1 MGKMTWKGE
10 PLMRAIERKLSRR
23 EAFKLAAASTA
34 ALTVASY
41 SRAAQPVSKK
51 PNILFIMA
59 DQYRGDCVGADGN
72 DAIIT
77 PNLDR
82 IAREGVLFSRAY
94 TSTPSCTPA
103 RAGLLS
109 GLSPWNHGM
118 LAYGRVGW
126 KYPHELPQEMR
137 DAGYYTLGIGK
148 MHWSPQRSLHGFH
161 DTILDESS
169 RVESI
174 DFRSDYVSWF
184 YSEAPTLDWKATG
197 LGFNDYDA
205 KPYALPERLHTIAW
219 TGNTAVNFLENYSRE
234 EPFFLKVS
242 FARPHSPY
250 DAPERFW
257 EMYKGRDIPKAVVG
271 EWAKKYTPRSGTE
284 SSIWHGELG
293 PEQVRKSRIGYYGNI
308 TFIDEQVGRM
318 LKTLEDRGWLE
329 NTLILF
335 TSDHG
340 DMTGDHHLWRKTYAY
355 EASARIPMLVRWPE
369 GLVNAK
375 RGQRLSYPV
384 ELRDVLPTF
393 MDAAGAG
400 VPDDI
405 DGDSLLKLVRGE
417 TGGWRPWLDLEHGRC
432 YGPENHWNALTDGR
446 WKYIYHAHL
455 GEEQLFDLENDP
467 HELVDLAQTNAAET
481 ATWRQRMIEHLSV
494 RGEQFVKD
502 GKLVVREESLLYGP
516 NYPGAWEDAK
526 EAGKV

>member
-1 MGKMTWKGE
+1 M
-10 PLMRAIERKLSRR
+10 SRR
-23 EAFKLAAASTA
+23 EAFKLGAAATA
-34 ALTVASY
+34 ALT
-41 SRAAQPVSKK
+41 AAPHAKGARPMPRR
-51 PNILFIMA
+51 PNILFIMT
-59 DQYRGDCVGADGN
+59 DQHRGDCVGADGN

-77 PNLDR
+77 PHLDR
-82 IAREGVLFSRAY
+82 IAREGALFSKAY

-103 RAGLLS
+103 RAGLMS

-161 DTILDESS
+161 DTILDESG
-169 RVESI
+169 RVQSI
-174 DFRSDYVSWF
+174 DFRSDYRSWF
-184 YSEAPTLDWKATG
+184 YTEAPALDPDATG
-197 LGFNDYDA
+197 IGFNDYDA
-205 KPYALPERLHTIAW
+205 KPYVLPERLHPTAW
-219 TGNTAVNFLENYSRE
+219 TGDTAVNFLEGYDRE

-257 EMYKGRDIPKAVVG
+257 KMYEGRDIPEAVVG
-271 EWAKKYTPRSGTE
+271 EWAGKYAPRSGDV
-284 SSIWHGELG
+284 SDIWHGDLG
-293 PEQVRKSRIGYYGNI
+293 PEQVRTSRIGYYGSV
-308 TFIDEQVGRM
+308 TFIDEQIGRM
-318 LKTLEDRGWLE
+318 LEVLENRGWLE

-335 TSDHG
+335 TADHG

-355 EASARIPMLVRWPE
+355 EASARIPMLMRWPE
-369 GLVNAK
+369 ELVNAR
-375 RGQRLSYPV
+375 RGQRLTQTV
-384 ELRDVLPTF
+384 ELRDILPTC

-405 DGDSLLKLVRGE
+405 DGDSLLKLARGE
-417 TGGWRPWLDLEHGRC
+417 TADWRPYLDLEHGRC
-432 YGPENHWNALTDGR
+432 YGAENHWNALTDGR

-455 GEEQLFDLENDP
+455 GEEQLFDLDNDP
-467 HELVDLAQTNAAET
+467 DELRDLSQTNAAET
-481 ATWRQRMIEHLSV
+481 AKWRRRMVEHLSV
-494 RGEQFVKD
+494 RGEHFVKD
-502 GKLVVREESLLYGP
+502 GELTVRERSLLYSP
-516 NYPGAWEDAK
+516 NYPGTWDDAR

>member
-1 MGKMTWKGE
+1 
-10 PLMRAIERKLSRR
+10 MRAIERKLSRR

-205 KPYALPERLHTIAW
+205 KPYALPERLHTTAW

-271 EWAKKYTPRSGTE
+271 EWAKKYAPRSGTE

-467 HELVDLAQTNAAET
+467 QELADLAQTNAAET